1 MYVRMET
8 VKAQKDV
15 LMEARIVFVDAGIED
30 RFPLMDIV
38 PGSFVEFPGA
48 LFHQD
53 DAVYLVKVIKGKVR
67 SKLRLCG
74 HILAHD
80 DVGDIAVRPGKG
92 KAVTDL
98 LHLDVGKGL
107 IIQLYQHIHHHKAG
121 TFCKLGALPWH
132 DTNNL

>member
-1 MYVRMET
+1 MET

-15 LMEARIVFVDAGIED
+15 FMEAGIVFVDAGIKD

-38 PGSFVEFPGA
+38 PGSLVEFPGA
-48 LFHQD
+48 LLHQD
-53 DAVYLVKVIKGKVR
+53 DAVYLVQVIKGKIG
-67 SKLRLCG
+67 SQLRLYG

-80 DVGDIAVRPGKG
+80 DVGDIAVCPGKG
-92 KAVTDL
+92 KAVADL
-98 LHLDVGKGL
+98 LHLDVGKGH

-121 TFCKLGALPWH
+121 TFCKLGALSWH

>member
-15 LMEARIVFVDAGIED
+15 LMEARIIFVDAGIED
-30 RFPLMDIV
+30 RFPLMNIV
-38 PGSFVEFPGA
+38 PGGLVEFPGT
-48 LFHQD
+48 LLHQD
-53 DAVYLVKVIKGKVR
+53 DTVYFVEVVKGKVR
-67 SKLRLCG
+67 SQICLCG

-80 DVGDIAVRPGKG
+80 DVGDIAVCSGKG

-98 LHLDVGKGL
+98 LHLDVGKGH
-107 IIQLYQHIHHHKAG
+107 IIQMYQHIHHHKAG
-121 TFCKLGALPWH
+121 AFCKLGALSWH